1 MKHYKKTKQ
10 IDYRRVKK
18 KWVDIRDKKFY
29 AKSMQEYNFAYFLQ
43 QLKNAG
49 KIKDWFYES
58 DIFWF
63 EDIKSGTMNY
73 KPDFKVIGNDDLVL
87 YHEIKGFVTPKFR
100 TQIRRMKKYHPDVKI
115 IIWAVNFSHVTKEL
129 SKVPGL
135 DIQRYELCERGQD
148 TASERLKLDVFLPIA
163 LVTNILLIVI
173 ICIILCVK
181 NHEIKT
187 FMAHCESD
195 KKIAWSIRKGY
206 KEEIAEL
213 IRSGH
218 KGKPDKKMAKNSFF

>member
-1 MKHYKKTKQ
+1 MKYYKKKQ

-129 SKVPGL
+129 SKVPDL
-135 DIQRYELCERGQD
+135 DIRRYELCHKGQS
-148 TASERLKLDVFLPIA
+148 TAGEHLKLDVFLPVAVVI
-163 LVTNILLIVI
+163 NILLIII
-173 ICIILCVK
+173 ICVVLCTK

-187 FMAHCESD
+187 ITAHYESD
-195 KKIAWSIRKGY
+195 KKIAESIRNSY
-206 KEEIAEL
+206 KESIAEL

-218 KGKPDKKMAKNSFF
+218 KMKPDKKVIKNSFF